1 MLVYKCLCITRGLP
15 VRVCPALLRPPG
27 LPQPYYNPENF
38 FGNKQDIF
46 TRCERD

>member
-1 MLVYKCLCITRGLP
+1 MLVYNARSACACVP
-15 VRVCPALLRPPG
+15 CPAAPG